1 MSHSKIRPILYV
13 KYGCPWCRDALTYFD
28 GQGVELDVRDVN
40 TNPQDMSAMVS
51 VSGQT
56 KAPTFVYKD
65 CIVADFSVDEFINE
79 LNDFPHVR
87 HDLAL
92 SEE

>member
-1 MSHSKIRPILYV
+1 MSRINNRPILYV
-13 KYGCPWCRDALTYFD
+13 KSGCPWCRDALTYFN
-28 GQGVELDVRDVN
+28 GHGVELDIRDVN
-40 TNPQDMSAMVS
+40 SNPQDMNAMVS

-65 CIVADFSVDEFINE
+65 FVVADFSVDEFVNE

-87 HDLAL
+87 HDLAI